1 MTHSPLPLQQ
11 IMLQHQAPIATD
23 RGLKAI
29 LAGTERDQYLAGIP
43 APVTSSSRS
52 MLDVIRW
59 ELEQLPQGFPEV
71 SREHIMRNLPLTV
84 LALPG
89 VHMCTQAQI
98 NPLNQYLATAAFRYA
113 MIQPSG
119 MKVDVGNGGL
129 KHIPYA
135 LNPLVEY
142 SEAGK
147 MLHFMKNPDPHPEMF
162 RRQVVLQNLEWIIWQ
177 SKK

>member
-1 MTHSPLPLQQ
+1 MTTNPLQQ
-11 IMLQHQAPIATD
+11 VVLQHQAPISTD
-23 RGLKAI
+23 RGVRPI
-29 LAGTERDQYLAGIP
+29 LAGTDRDQYLAKIP
-43 APVTSSSRS
+43 APITFLGRS
-52 MLDVIRW
+52 MLDVLRW
-59 ELEQLPQGFPEV
+59 ELEQLPQGFPEI
-71 SREHIMRNLPLTV
+71 SREHIMRDLPLTV
-84 LALPG
+84 LAIPG
-89 VHMCTQAQI
+89 IHMCTQAQI
-98 NPLNQYLATAAFRYA
+98 NLLNQYLPTAAFRFA

-119 MKVDVGNGGL
+119 NKVDVGNGGL

-147 MLHFMKNPDPHPEMF
+147 MLHFMRNPDPYPEMF